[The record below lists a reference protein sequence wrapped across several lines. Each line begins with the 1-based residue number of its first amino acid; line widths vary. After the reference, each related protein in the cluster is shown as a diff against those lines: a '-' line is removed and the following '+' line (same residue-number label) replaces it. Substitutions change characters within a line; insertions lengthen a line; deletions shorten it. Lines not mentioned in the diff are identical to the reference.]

1 MKPSL
6 SINSYMNRE
15 KVINKRLVKILN
27 FKMFKGYRIS
37 RQSKIL
43 STNKPKYIRDNL
55 WDNKTIDPF
64 DDFYNIEYKRKNLSS
79 LYTKDYSNMLQIN
92 NIPKKSSEK
101 TKIIKKMNVQTQKGK
116 SFQKNSQM
124 NLEKEVEI
132 PEQYFYFCSN
142 SQ

>member
-43 STNKPKYIRDNL
+43 STNKPKNIRDNL

-101 TKIIKKMNVQTQKGK
+101 TNECANTKGKIIPKK
-116 SFQKNSQM
+116 
-124 NLEKEVEI
+124 
-132 PEQYFYFCSN
+132 
-142 SQ
+142 